1 VSYYLSLLPP
11 RVRRGA
17 RSRLTLLS
25 LGQPGGPAL
34 GQKLLARSPALDRI
48 RRTIPDPGASYLVP
62 YNTTACERDVA
73 VALGIPM
80 YGADPAL
87 AYLGTKSG
95 CRELFADAGVPHP
108 AGIEGLA
115 SAAEA
120 VDAIIGLRASN
131 PRLGRVVIK
140 LNQGVSGEGNALV
153 ALSGLPAPG
162 ASDERAEVARRVAEL
177 RPEAPGVT
185 ATAFLDKLRAQGGVV
200 EEWITGRD
208 LCSPSVQLQITPLG
222 EAQVVSTHDQILG
235 GASGQSYLGCRFPAH
250 PSYAPAISALAR
262 RVGSRL
268 AQLGVIGRCALDF
281 VVARDERD
289 RWQPYA
295 IELNLRK
302 GGTTHPY
309 ETLAQLT
316 GGSYDAS
323 TATYTSR
330 VGRPK
335 HYVATDHLEAP
346 ALKALGRNG
355 VLALARRAEL
365 RFNPLLGTGAVF
377 HMLSSVDELGRVG
390 YTAIADTAEAA
401 GALSERVESML
412 LDQARRA
419 IATRAVA
426 A

>member
-1 VSYYLSLLPP
+1 
-11 RVRRGA
+11 
-17 RSRLTLLS
+17 
-25 LGQPGGPAL
+25 
-34 GQKLLARSPALDRI
+34 
-48 RRTIPDPGASYLVP
+48 
-62 YNTTACERDVA
+62 
-73 VALGIPM
+73 M

-355 VLALARRAEL
+355 VPALARRAEL

-377 HMLSSVDELGRVG
+377 HMLSSVNELGRVG

>member
-1 VSYYLSLLPP
+1 
-11 RVRRGA
+11 
-17 RSRLTLLS
+17 
-25 LGQPGGPAL
+25 
-34 GQKLLARSPALDRI
+34 
-48 RRTIPDPGASYLVP
+48 
-62 YNTTACERDVA
+62 
-73 VALGIPM
+73 
-80 YGADPAL
+80 
-87 AYLGTKSG
+87 
-95 CRELFADAGVPHP
+95 
-108 AGIEGLA
+108 
-115 SAAEA
+115 
-120 VDAIIGLRASN
+120 
-131 PRLGRVVIK
+131 
-140 LNQGVSGEGNALV
+140 
-153 ALSGLPAPG
+153 
-162 ASDERAEVARRVAEL
+162 
-177 RPEAPGVT
+177 
-185 ATAFLDKLRAQGGVV
+185 
-200 EEWITGRD
+200 
-208 LCSPSVQLQITPLG
+208 
-222 EAQVVSTHDQILG
+222 
-235 GASGQSYLGCRFPAH
+235 
-250 PSYAPAISALAR
+250 
-262 RVGSRL
+262 
-268 AQLGVIGRCALDF
+268 VIGRCALDF